1 MCQSLLVYRLS
12 IPISG
17 SCAVG
22 DPARGMWGMTPP
34 ERCSLVTHIHKYGLQ
49 SHVNASASSSF
60 HPDRAT
66 HPVAHHDRVPRRS
79 ATARSRRL
87 DHRAVHTR
95 RTTSYPSAVVRA
107 ATLCSSKRTPEER
120 LGPIGANEVSDRSYC
135 GLCTP
140 ADVLGLGLA
149 AGADTWFGECAQ
161 DTMGHR

>member
-1 MCQSLLVYRLS
+1 MTRLRKLARRGRLS
-12 IPISG
+12 DVHVYVQGHAGP
-17 SCAVG
+17 CQWTHLL
-22 DPARGMWGMTPP
+22 DLD
-34 ERCSLVTHIHKYGLQ
+34 CSRPFNILSQRRT
-49 SHVNASASSSF
+49 
-60 HPDRAT
+60 
-66 HPVAHHDRVPRRS
+66 HHDRFPRRS
-79 ATARSRRL
+79 ATTGSGRL

-161 DTMGHR
+161 DTVGHT